1 MSRLKLKFPY
11 QEQAIPQVDI
21 AILLI
26 GLMLLVTVIFQYR
39 QITEEINY
47 WTNRVDRLEK
57 QQQQKAA
64 PRTRSSSRVRE
75 FSQEIRK
82 EIGQANGILD
92 QINLPWDVLFDAVEH
107 ASTKDIALLSLQ
119 PNVANR
125 VLRINGEAKDMAK
138 LLDFVEA
145 LEQEEIFYLES
156 RGLSELAA
164 RNLLTYAF
172 GAEIIS
178 RIPVTSLRQQ
188 LEQAVLN
195 QTQGK

>member
-26 GLMLLVTVIFQYR
+26 GLMLLVTVVFQYR

-64 PRTRSSSRVRE
+64 PRSRSSSRVRE

-92 QINLPWDVLFDAVEH
+92 QINLPWDVLFDAIEH

-145 LEQEEIFYLES
+145 LEQEEIFQNVHLINYKIKQDNPNKPIIFL
-156 RGLSELAA
+156 LSAA
-164 RNLLTYAF
+164 W
-172 GAEIIS
+172 IVIS
-178 RIPVTSLRQQ
+178 
-188 LEQAVLN
+188 
-195 QTQGK
+195 